1 MALERTTQSPYQAFN
16 RSIWQKMP
24 KRYYLRHVLEIGVAS
39 AVINFNDGVIEISR
53 IFQSLDLLFRKYI
66 KEGRVEK
73 DINRIIKLK
82 KKIQEVYKSQ
92 EKEKICKKGL
102 YK

>member
-1 MALERTTQSPYQAFN
+1 M
-16 RSIWQKMP
+16 
-24 KRYYLRHVLEIGVAS
+24 LEIGVAS

-66 KEGRVEK
+66 KEGAVEK
-73 DINRIIKLK
+73 DINRIIKLN
-82 KKIQEVYKSQ
+82 KKIQEVHKSQ